1 MDKLKRW
8 CILRHADS
16 DLIGEIFSGKRQVYN
31 ASEGDA
37 YPLPP
42 FEHFIPFEDLKQKPL
57 MRDASDTDDYKPY
70 DAMLDERALR
80 NDLHH
85 FIFIQVT
92 KEQILS
98 ILDAPWAKVLRNRLY
113 VYKDE
118 KGSPI
123 EISDAEMERFKTV
136 IKRYDFQI
144 VNGEP
149 SSDVHEGDEV
159 TVVSGPMAGS
169 EGRVTQIRE
178 RDGQILLT
186 IQLSMFQDKMC
197 IAVPGVNITDV
208 RLNAPET
215 QQLLQDPVIGHFE
228 DELIELLCHLH
239 GKKGTKALNK
249 EDHKQLKFLYQY
261 SDIIFEDN
269 PENQAKFAALMLIC
283 AYLMDN
289 KDDIDRRL
297 QEVQQLR
304 EELVLNSQC
313 PTDEGSSMVKAAIE
327 REKSDARINSPEREQ
342 ARRAASMV
350 NGEKIMVN
358 GQCSMV
364 NGVSMFNVQS
374 ELDCYLT
381 IAQFIVTHNPE
392 YRKAAK
398 VWRQNHPDCS
408 LAIRRF
414 LSIAKQ
420 IRC

>member
-1 MDKLKRW
+1 MEETKSCESASVRKRW
-8 CILRHADS
+8 CILRHSDS
-16 DLIGEIFSGKRQVYN
+16 DLIGEIFSGKRKVYN
-31 ASEGDA
+31 PEEDDTH
-37 YPLPP
+37 PLPP
-42 FEHFIPFEDLKQKPL
+42 FEYFIPFADLKQRPREQK
-57 MRDASDTDDYKPY
+57 DSDVADYKPY

-98 ILDAPWAKVLRNRLY
+98 ILDAPWVKVLRNRLY

-118 KGSPI
+118 KGAPI

-149 SSDVHEGDEV
+149 SDDVHEGDQV

-169 EGRVTQIRE
+169 DGRVTQIRE
-178 RDGQILLT
+178 REGQITLT
-186 IQLSMFQDKMC
+186 IEFSMFQNKMC
-197 IAVPGVNITDV
+197 IAVPGVNIADV

-239 GKKGTKALNK
+239 GKKGSHKLNK
-249 EDHKQLKFLYQY
+249 EDQKQLKFLYQY
-261 SDIIFEDN
+261 SDIVFEDN
-269 PENQAKFAALMLIC
+269 PENEAKFAALMLIC

-289 KDDIDRRL
+289 KEETQRRL
-297 QEVQQLR
+297 QEVQHLHDKLAPPTPNEVFQCSTVNDQCSMKEDSKLYT
-304 EELVLNSQC
+304 LNSQL
-313 PTDEGSSMVKAAIE
+313 EES
-327 REKSDARINSPEREQ
+327 
-342 ARRAASMV
+342 
-350 NGEKIMVN
+350 
-358 GQCSMV
+358 
-364 NGVSMFNVQS
+364 
-374 ELDCYLT
+374 LDCYLLT
-381 IAQFIVTHNPE
+381 ALFIATHNPE

-398 VWRQNHPDCS
+398 AWRKNHPDCS

>member
-1 MDKLKRW
+1 MFNVQCSMVNEELKRW

-16 DLIGEIFSGKRQVYN
+16 DLIAELFRRDSNFYGAN
-31 ASEGDA
+31 DDA
-37 YPLPP
+37 PYPLPP
-42 FEHFIPFEDLKQKPL
+42 FEVFIPFEDLKQKPL
-57 MRDASDTDDYKPY
+57 VRKSADEDDYKPY

-98 ILDAPWAKVLRNRLY
+98 ILDAPWVKVLRNRLY

-118 KGSPI
+118 KGIPI

-169 EGRVTQIRE
+169 EGKVTQIRE
-178 RDGQILLT
+178 REGQIFLT
-186 IQLSMFQDKMC
+186 IEFTMFHDKMC
-197 IAVPGVNITDV
+197 IAVPGVNIADV

-239 GKKGTKALNK
+239 GKKGTQALNK
-249 EDHKQLKFLYQY
+249 EDRKQLKFLYQY

-269 PENQAKFAALMLIC
+269 PENQAKFSALMLIC
-283 AYLMDN
+283 AYLMND
-289 KDDIDRRL
+289 KDETSRRSKQVEDL
-297 QEVQQLR
+297 
-304 EELVLNSQC
+304 LVHG
-313 PTDEGSSMVKAAIE
+313 EGLMVHG
-327 REKSDARINSPEREQ
+327 SSPERSKMEDSSHKSPSLTGEGWGEALSEVAVYLITALFIATHDPLLRQQ
-342 ARRAASMV
+342 AKAW
-350 NGEKIMVN
+350 
-358 GQCSMV
+358 
-364 NGVSMFNVQS
+364 
-374 ELDCYLT
+374 
-381 IAQFIVTHNPE
+381 
-392 YRKAAK
+392 RKA
-398 VWRQNHPDCS
+398 HPDCP
-408 LAIRRF
+408 LVIRRF

>member
-1 MDKLKRW
+1 MVNEKMKRW

-31 ASEGDA
+31 ASEGES

-123 EISDAEMERFKTV
+123 EISDIEMERFKTV
-136 IKRYDFQI
+136 LKRYDFQI

-197 IAVPGVNITDV
+197 IAVPGVNIADV

-283 AYLMDN
+283 AYLMGN
-289 KDDIDRRL
+289 KAETSRRL

-313 PTDEGSSMVKAAIE
+313 PNDEGNSTANEGEDNGQWSMV
-327 REKSDARINSPEREQ
+327 
-342 ARRAASMV
+342 
-350 NGEKIMVN
+350 
-358 GQCSMV
+358 
-364 NGVSMFNVQS
+364 NVQS
-374 ELDCYLT
+374 ELSCYLVT
-381 IAQFIVTHNPE
+381 AQFIVTHNPE